1 MLYASPISLN
11 SIYRQPFDSSFD
23 SNLDGL
29 CRQQSI
35 HRAGGLLLHIGQ
47 YVGVRI
53 QGKPNTA
60 MAEKFTHNFGVDAL
74 LQK

>member
-1 MLYASPISLN
+1 MDFAANRASIAL
-11 SIYRQPFDSSFD
+11 
-23 SNLDGL
+23 
-29 CRQQSI
+29 
-35 HRAGGLLLHIGQ
+35 AALLHIGQ

-53 QGKPNTA
+53 QGKPNAA